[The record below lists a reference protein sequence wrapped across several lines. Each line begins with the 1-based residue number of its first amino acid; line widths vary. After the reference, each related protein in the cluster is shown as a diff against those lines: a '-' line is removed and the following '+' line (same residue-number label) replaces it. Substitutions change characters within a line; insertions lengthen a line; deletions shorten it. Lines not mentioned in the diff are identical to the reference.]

1 VAVAVL
7 LAAAAVVAAGTP
19 GLAALV
25 LVPLAALYGVMVFR
39 AAGWRLDDG
48 RVVFRGQRLTRTT
61 AVADARRLPVVTA
74 RASAF
79 QRRARLRS
87 VTVGVSSGR
96 RAGVVDLDREVA
108 DGLVAR
114 LAALARG

>member
-1 VAVAVL
+1 VL
-7 LAAAAVVAAGTP
+7 
-19 GLAALV
+19 
-25 LVPLAALYGVMVFR
+25 
-39 AAGWRLDDG
+39 
-48 RVVFRGQRLTRTT
+48 
-61 AVADARRLPVVTA
+61 
-74 RASAF
+74 